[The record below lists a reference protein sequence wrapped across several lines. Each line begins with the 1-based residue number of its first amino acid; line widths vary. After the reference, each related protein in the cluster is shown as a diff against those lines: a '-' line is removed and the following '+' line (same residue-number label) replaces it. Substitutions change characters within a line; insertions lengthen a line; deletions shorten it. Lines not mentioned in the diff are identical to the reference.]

1 MDRRSFLSAMSGSL
15 LVAPLAA
22 EAQQRGQIPRVG
34 ILHPGS
40 PPPALQLVI
49 EGLLEGLREIGYV
62 EAQTIAMEYRWAR
75 GNPEALPGLAAELI
89 GLRVDVLV
97 AVSLPAARAARDTAG
112 AIPIVVTD
120 LQTDPVAHGLV
131 ASFARP
137 GGSIT
142 GLFLDL
148 PGLTGKW
155 LELLREAAPSTRRV
169 AVLWDSTTGGDQL
182 SAIKTPAKLL
192 GMELQV
198 LEVRSAGDYN
208 RVLKSKPMGR
218 PQALVQLSSP
228 QSQQISNRVA
238 EFALKNRLPAIS
250 MFRSFADT
258 GGLMAYGPNL
268 VVFFRRSATYVHR
281 ILQGAKPADLPV
293 EQPTK
298 FDLVINLKTAKALGL
313 TIPQSLLQRA
323 DQVIE

>member
-1 MDRRSFLSAMSGSL
+1 MDRRNFISGAVAVL
-15 LVAPLAA
+15 AAPLAA
-22 EAQQRGQIPRVG
+22 EAQLRGQIPRVG

-40 PPPALQLVI
+40 PPPALQSPLV
-49 EGLLEGLREIGYV
+49 EELREGLREIGSV
-62 EAQTIAMEYRWAR
+62 EGQTITTEYRWAR
-75 GNPEALPGLAAELI
+75 GNPEALPGLAAELV

-97 AVSLPAARAARDTAG
+97 AVSLPAARAARATAG
-112 AIPIVVTD
+112 AIPIVVSD
-120 LQTDPVAHGLV
+120 LQIDPVAHGLV

-137 GGSIT
+137 GGNIT

-155 LELLREAAPSTRRV
+155 LELLREAALSARRV
-169 AVLWDSTTGGDQL
+169 AVLWDSTGGGDQL
-182 SAIKTPAKLL
+182 HAIKAPATPL

-198 LEVRSAGDYN
+198 LEVRSARDYN
-208 RVLKSKPMGR
+208 RALTSAPIGR

-228 QSQQISNRVA
+228 QSSQVSKRVA

-250 MFRSFADT
+250 MFRWFADA
-258 GGLMAYGPNL
+258 GGLMGYGPNL
-268 VVFFRRSATYVHR
+268 AVFFRRSATYVHR

-313 TIPQSLLQRA
+313 TIPPSLLQRA